1 MTSIAYSNLILNGS
15 GSDWTSYYGIAVT
28 VLPASYCV
36 IKTSVTGTMWAVWWS
51 NGGDIAKVRGFTYAP
66 ISLNNYAYVY
76 AFGSFDTAQEFNG
89 TALVGTPVVCGCIA
103 QLRVNSS
110 TVSLVSMQSI
120 VGPPYTAG
128 VASTTSTTAIVN
140 DAVAVSS
147 TINNTRRVY
156 IVGRFDTYIYT
167 DGTKSFA
174 NQLSNTVVAEL
185 SVSTSTD
192 NATWQNFYE
201 TNGEVYQTL
210 VQNQNEAWG
219 PTLANVVF
227 VGNFTQSTF
236 GGVTTTV
243 NGYVMYNN
251 NGSLAVTLNPLLSA
265 TSVVRGISTSA
276 TTPSMQLIYGGTT
289 ATSGAFVYAVDAT
302 TGATTQ
308 ITLQGLSP
316 TFVGGFNGLASGNIQ
331 VSSSPTMVDMVG
343 LFNPSDTNSIT
354 SYWFSS
360 NSNLTTWSTVYSNPA
375 NNGDTASTNANGQ
388 GLFYRNG
395 QFYMN
400 AVNNSTNSTYFKYL
414 DAPIA

>member
-1 MTSIAYSNLILNGS
+1 MQLGRIFTKQL
-15 GSDWTSYYGIAVT
+15 
-28 VLPASYCV
+28 
-36 IKTSVTGTMWAVWWS
+36 
-51 NGGDIAKVRGFTYAP
+51 VR
-66 ISLNNYAYVY
+66 
-76 AFGSFDTAQEFNG
+76 
-89 TALVGTPVVCGCIA
+89 
-103 QLRVNSS
+103 
-110 TVSLVSMQSI
+110 
-120 VGPPYTAG
+120 
-128 VASTTSTTAIVN
+128 
-140 DAVAVSS
+140 
-147 TINNTRRVY
+147 
-156 IVGRFDTYIYT
+156 
-167 DGTKSFA
+167 
-174 NQLSNTVVAEL
+174 
-185 SVSTSTD
+185 
-192 NATWQNFYE
+192 
-201 TNGEVYQTL
+201 
-210 VQNQNEAWG
+210 NEAWG

-265 TSVVRGISTSA
+265 TSVVRGIITSA
-276 TTPSMQLIYGGTT
+276 TTTTPSRQLIYGGTT
-289 ATSGAFVYAVDAT
+289 ATSGAFVYAVNVT

-308 ITLQGLSP
+308 MNLQGLSP

-331 VSSSPTMVDMVG
+331 VSSSPTMVDMVDMVG

-360 NSNLTTWSTVYSNPA
+360 DLSTWRTVYSNPA
-375 NNGDTASTNANGQ
+375 NNGDTASGQ

>member
-1 MTSIAYSNLILNGS
+1 MNG
-15 GSDWTSYYGIAVT
+15 
-28 VLPASYCV
+28 LPASYCV

-51 NGGDIAKVRGFTYAP
+51 NGSNIAKVRGFTYAP
-66 ISLNNYAYVY
+66 TSLSNYAYMY

-128 VASTTSTTAIVN
+128 VASTTTNTAIVN

-156 IVGRFDTYIYT
+156 IVGQFDTYIYT

-192 NATWQNFYE
+192 NVTWQNFYE

-210 VQNQNEAWG
+210 VQNGAWG

-243 NGYVMYNN
+243 NGYVMYNS

-276 TTPSMQLIYGGTT
+276 TNPSRQLIYGGTT

-302 TGATTQ
+302 TGATTPMN
-308 ITLQGLSP
+308 LQGLSP
-316 TFVGGFNGLASGNIQ
+316 TYVGGLNGLASGNIQ
-331 VSSSPTMVDMVG
+331 VSSTPTMVDMVG
-343 LFNPSDTNSIT
+343 LFNPSNTTSIT

-360 NSNLTTWSTVYSNPA
+360 NLTTWYTVNSNPA
-375 NNGDTASTNANGQ
+375 NNGDTSSTNANGQ

-414 DAPIA
+414 NA